1 MIRHTFKWISS
12 LIALFLTV
20 NIILGFVTNVPTH
33 VKDSDESIFRSTLN
47 LNQPD
52 SELSY
57 EQEISLIKTVQQRIS
72 AKCRSV
78 IQFWITLIGN
88 QRICLRKRLGYVMT
102 DREPRTRCL
111 VGLVSGCGT
120 SICFTRN
127 TR

>member
-20 NIILGFVTNVPTH
+20 NIILGFVTNVSTH

-57 EQEISLIKTVQQRIS
+57 EQEISLIKTVQQRIIS
-72 AKCRSV
+72 EVPVGDPILDYA
-78 IQFWITLIGN
+78 
-88 QRICLRKRLGYVMT
+88 
-102 DREPRTRCL
+102 DREPADLFKKKTGLCYDRSRT
-111 VGLVSGCGT
+111 
-120 SICFTRN
+120 
-127 TR
+127 